1 MQRPHRQGLQT
12 VSNMPAL
19 CSSEYIP
26 SSHRQRLRYTNGHL
40 IWSARIERKRLALIH
55 NGPLRFPPLLY
66 ESCTFPPYSV
76 TDVFCMLFCFYR
88 LRQIGN
94 SIHSHPIFGSG
105 LPPSR
110 RRLGNGFNSCFNSL
124 YAD

>member
-1 MQRPHRQGLQT
+1 MQRPHKQGLQT

-40 IWSARIERKRLALIH
+40 IWSARIERKRLVSTH
-55 NGPLRFPPLLY
+55 NGPLRSPPLL
-66 ESCTFPPYSV
+66 CVAFTFPLYSV

-94 SIHSHPIFGSG
+94 SIHSHPILGSG
-105 LPPSR
+105 LPPTR
-110 RRLGNGFNSCFNSL
+110 RRLGNGFGSCFNSL